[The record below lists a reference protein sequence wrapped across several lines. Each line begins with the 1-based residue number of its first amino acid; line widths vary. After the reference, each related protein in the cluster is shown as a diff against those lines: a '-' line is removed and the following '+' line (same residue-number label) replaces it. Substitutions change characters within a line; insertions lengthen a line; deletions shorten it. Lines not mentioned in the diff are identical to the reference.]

1 MKDTETFFMEIAE
14 SVKQRLCRHIGRSY
28 ILPHEWFWLMKDK
41 FPFKPP
47 RDMMMLTILPVVPVE
62 ISCLDNSSMLDIL
75 KQKYEHLPY
84 ISLLMGRKDIEDYA
98 WQIVMDSI
106 CSVYGG

>member
-1 MKDTETFFMEIAE
+1 MKDTETFFMKIAE

-28 ILPHEWFWLMKDK
+28 ILPHKWFWLMKDN

-47 RDMMMLTILPVVPVE
+47 REILTICPMAPVE
-62 ISCLDNSSMLDIL
+62 ISCLDNSSMVDIL
-75 KQKYEHLPY
+75 KQKFGYLPY
-84 ISLLMGRKDIEDYA
+84 ISLLLRRKDLEDYA
-98 WQIVMDSI
+98 WKIVMDSI